1 MAYMRY
7 RRRYTRR
14 RPTVKRSYR
23 RRSYGRRRTYRRKRR
38 YVRKIAGVSP
48 YKQKRDTLVAAHNT
62 NSEPTAPISNGDFN
76 TFFAFTP
83 TYLPISL
90 KPEPANAHERDSDV
104 WRIAFRGYKERSLI
118 TATRSII
125 WRRIVLWSY
134 TRFSDAMPPLKGT
147 GAASYYARQITPLTN
162 SAELRGFLFRG
173 EQGIDYTPSTIH
185 QAALN
190 TTNFTVVMDRVVTVN
205 PNFDS
210 SDNPKVF
217 ERKDWIPGGKIVYPY
232 NESGTGV
239 TTAAGWSS
247 LSRESRGN
255 MYVFDVFNTPG
266 NTTAAGTFQPQAIRY
281 WYEG

>member
-1 MAYMRY
+1 M
-7 RRRYTRR
+7 
-14 RPTVKRSYR
+14 
-23 RRSYGRRRTYRRKRR
+23 
-38 YVRKIAGVSP
+38 
-48 YKQKRDTLVAAHNT
+48 
-62 NSEPTAPISNGDFN
+62 
-76 TFFAFTP
+76 
-83 TYLPISL
+83 PISL

-217 ERKDWIPGGKIVYPY
+217 ERKDWIPEGKLF
-232 NESGTGV
+232 TL
-239 TTAAGWSS
+239 TTKVERELLRLLDGPLCLVNHGAICMCLMFSIPWQHHCGW
-247 LSRESRGN
+247 
-255 MYVFDVFNTPG
+255 YFPAPG
-266 NTTAAGTFQPQAIRY
+266 Y
-281 WYEG
+281 SVLV